1 MISIYL
7 ASEPPIL
14 DVPFEGRDPFALRR
28 MLDSLSCPVAE
39 RGMTPI
45 NLTHDV
51 NLMPEMAD
59 VSSCSRAPA

>member
-1 MISIYL
+1 
-7 ASEPPIL
+7 
-14 DVPFEGRDPFALRR
+14 

-59 VSSCSRAPA
+59 VSRWSRAPAWRRPPTG